1 MIMRKKHTRSERV
14 LAGAALYALLA
25 TISPAQQQQG
35 QQNQQGTPQS
45 SPQQQ
50 VNPLGAPPPP
60 PPAKSNTKTFVTES
74 NLVQIDTF
82 VTDRDGKPVKGLSKE
97 NFQID
102 EDGKSQKLTAADY
115 FDIETIETA
124 AKSDD
129 AAPVVVSLHSAPDP
143 TAVREVVRDRRLI
156 VLFFDLTSMQPQELL
171 RSTDS
176 AKKFIKQ
183 QMSPADLV
191 AIVSFGN
198 LLVLKTDFTND
209 RDQLFNA
216 VDSLIPGK
224 ESNLATNAASAGDT
238 VTEDNGSS
246 FTADDTEFNTFNT
259 DRKLAAME
267 SLAGMLGSIPG
278 RKSVMQF
285 TGGITQSGED
295 NRSELQFAT
304 IAANKNNVSFYTVD
318 ARGLMT
324 DTPGGDASTG
334 MASGNATFSGVA
346 VHQGTQSRQG
356 SRDTLTQLAEDTGGK
371 AFLDEGDLGDT
382 FKKVEAETTGY
393 YLLSY
398 SSTNTAKDGRYRRVK
413 VKLVNVNVPGAHLR
427 YREGYNA
434 PKDWKIFNTDDREK
448 ALDDAMSSSVPRVE
462 LPMALETGE
471 FRLPNN
477 EVYVPLAVKLSSSAL
492 QWAKSHG
499 KHETQFDF
507 LAELR
512 DVNTRRIA
520 GQLRDTIKVTLAD
533 DRFQQVQQQSLVYQG
548 GILTNPGQ
556 YNLKVLA
563 RENESGKIGTFE
575 QKLIIPPMLPNKMRL
590 SSVVLSSQIV
600 ALQKTNEVDRKA
612 IGSDARMKTSPL
624 DVNGERIIPSVTRV
638 FTDQSTI
645 YVFFQAYLPQKEDA
659 TNLRAGLIFFRNGKR
674 LSDSPMFAAA
684 DFDEKTHTASFRISL
699 PVDKFSNG
707 GYTVEAEVVQAD
719 GSHVAFAK
727 NYFAV
732 RRPAAAPAAAPGP
745 SGPQR

>member
-1 MIMRKKHTRSERV
+1 MRGTHSITERIF
-14 LAGAALYALLA
+14 ATAALYALLA
-25 TISPAQQQQG
+25 PVLPAQQG
-35 QQNQQGTPQS
+35 QQTQQSQQGTQQT

-50 VNPLGAPPPP
+50 VNPLNTPPPP
-60 PPAKSNTKTFVTES
+60 PSKTNTKTFVLET

-82 VTDRDGKPVKGLSKE
+82 VTDKDGKPVKGLTKA
-97 NFQID
+97 NFQME
-102 EDGKSQKLTAADY
+102 EDGKGQKLDAVDY
-115 FDIETIETA
+115 FDIETIESA
-124 AKSDD
+124 AKGDN

-143 TAVREVVRDRRLI
+143 AVVREVVRDRRMI

-176 AKKFIKQ
+176 AKKFLKE

-191 AIVSFGN
+191 AVVSFGN

-209 RDQLFNA
+209 RDALYSA

-224 ESNLATNAASAGDT
+224 ESSLATNAASASDA

-259 DRKLAAME
+259 DRKLAALE
-267 SLAGMLGSIPG
+267 GLAGMLGSIPG
-278 RKSVMQF
+278 KKSVMQF

-295 NRSELQFAT
+295 NRSEMQAAT

-334 MASGNATFSGVA
+334 MASGSATFSGVA
-346 VHQGTQSRQG
+346 VHQGTQTRQD

-371 AFLDEGDLGDT
+371 AYLDVGDLGDT
-382 FKKVEAETTGY
+382 FKSVEAETTGY

-398 SSTNTAKDGRYRRVK
+398 YSTNTAKDGRYRRVK
-413 VKLVNVNVPGAHLR
+413 VKLVNVNAPGVHLR

-434 PKDWKIFNTDDREK
+434 AKDWKIFNSDDREK
-448 ALDDAMSSSVPRVE
+448 ALDDAMASNVPRVE

-477 EVYVPLAVKLSSSAL
+477 EVFVPVSVKLSSSAL

-512 DVNTRRIA
+512 DVATKRIA

-533 DRFQQVQQQSLVYQG
+533 ERFQQVQQQSLVYQG
-548 GILTNPGQ
+548 GILTNPGN
-556 YNLKVLA
+556 YDLKVLA

-575 QKLIIPPMLPNKMRL
+575 EKLLIPAQPQNRMTL
-590 SSVVLSSQIV
+590 SSVVLASQIMT
-600 ALQKTNEVDRKA
+600 LQKSNEVEKKV
-612 IGSDARMKTSPL
+612 IGSDARMKQSPL
-624 DVNGERIIPSVTRV
+624 DVNGERIVPSVTRV
-638 FTDQSTI
+638 FTDQPTL
-645 YVFFQAYLPQKEDA
+645 YVFFQAYVPPKEDA

-674 LSDSPMFAAA
+674 LSDSPMFAPA
-684 DFDEKTHTASFRISL
+684 DYDEKTRTASFRISL
-699 PVDKFSNG
+699 PVDKFANG
-707 GYTVEAEVVQAD
+707 GYTVQAVVVQAG
-719 GSHVAFAK
+719 GSQVAFGK

-732 RRPAAAPAAAPGP
+732 RHAAAAPAAAPGP
-745 SGPQR
+745 SGPGK